1 MQYVWYFCE
10 VNNGHY
16 FDNVTELI
24 IWWLK
29 QLCIPIKV
37 ISFSLSFK
45 RRVWFNSWFGLFI
58 SPFMEITFFFVFQ
71 PKQLHPSKMFYTFLR
86 SCLIFLNSISSK
98 AKGYLGKIRIFKNFF
113 QSNFFLNI
121 CAHSARL
128 LRKLEKVLFCFESDL
143 YWTENEKCTA
153 MICLDINPS
162 IVY

>member
-113 QSNFFLNI
+113 QSIFFEYLRPFSKATEKTGKSLVLLWIRFILNWK
-121 CAHSARL
+121 
-128 LRKLEKVLFCFESDL
+128 RKVYSNDL
-143 YWTENEKCTA
+143 PWH
-153 MICLDINPS
+153 
-162 IVY
+162 